1 MVADCLR
8 GKILERGVRY
18 VQFNKRHI
26 YQFTT
31 HTTVSCLLSKAK
43 GKEPLIDGDGRIK
56 NVRAIS
62 PSLRT
67 PTSLRLRVHWQSVS
81 NKFMSVPAIRQICDN
96 V

>member
-31 HTTVSCLLSKAK
+31 HTTVSCLLSKAR
-43 GKEPLIDGDGRIK
+43 GKEVLIDVDRRIK

-67 PTSLRLRVHWQSVS
+67 PTSLRLREHWQLVS
-81 NKFMSVPAIRQICDN
+81 NKFMFVPAFRQICDN